1 MNSYIGIIRTS
12 CGASF
17 TYIYPIFWTS
27 FSNSFSF
34 RIFPASYIFFQPDR
48 VYILLSVRIHHIIF
62 HRLRW
67 NFFWKFTKNRED
79 SLQKIFFKTYTKN
92 LTKRILISN
101 PISQFSIYSLSSLT
115 TSSKSVISLLPLTCH
130 IPVIPGLIASLALCR
145 GSYRLVSEISGGL
158 VPANVNIGTTFF
170 QK

>member
-92 LTKRILISN
+92 LTN
-101 PISQFSIYSLSSLT
+101 PNLSIAKTYSLFKLSFMADEQ
-115 TSSKSVISLLPLTCH
+115 
-130 IPVIPGLIASLALCR
+130 IPGVLFNL
-145 GSYRLVSEISGGL
+145 
-158 VPANVNIGTTFF
+158 TTFF
-170 QK
+170 PCSLHHCSTSLNLPPLWSSPRANISKSIFSNSSTHTVL